1 MSKKMMCMMLV
12 LAALLS
18 LFCIGVSA
26 AEDQAKL
33 APAPAVNAAPE
44 PKNFSETEDN
54 DDFPQADRVYNNYL
68 IQGNAVGYE
77 MDIFVFTLTERSDVS
92 IVSGTAKEDFT
103 MVLCDSST
111 TGFAVAEDDGYEDG
125 YYYDVLYYWLEPG
138 TYYIATGDLNE
149 NLSSKYPYEIYLHWE
164 PHAHYWDDGVV
175 TTQPTYTST
184 GIRTYTCMEC
194 GDTKT
199 AVEPVIPHNHVYI
212 DTVIPADCVYAGYT
226 LHKCDLCG
234 SSYTDNIK
242 SNLGHNWANGTCY
255 RCGTKWEDQFVDVPK
270 TEYYYEPVMWA
281 VDNSIT
287 AGSGLINTFEPN
299 ANCTRAQVVTFLYRA
314 AGEPRV
320 SGVSPFA
327 DVKSTDW
334 FHNAVLWAVEE
345 GITVGVGGNRFG
357 ADETCTR
364 AQVATFLYRAA
375 GEPGHSVTANPFID
389 LKEDWYVDPVLW
401 AYENGITKGDGAEN
415 TFNPDGKCIRA
426 QIVTFLQRAANIEPS
441 VEASLVGVFA
451 PDNMDVEVLFYDNG
465 TCFVYEDGAVAETTY
480 TIADGA
486 YYFVTLIGTPDE
498 TEWEVDAS
506 LVEMP

>member
-1 MSKKMMCMMLV
+1 M
-12 LAALLS
+12 
-18 LFCIGVSA
+18 
-26 AEDQAKL
+26 
-33 APAPAVNAAPE
+33 AVTQI
-44 PKNFSETEDN
+44 NFRFS
-54 DDFPQADRVYNNYL
+54 
-68 IQGNAVGYE
+68 
-77 MDIFVFTLTERSDVS
+77 
-92 IVSGTAKEDFT
+92 
-103 MVLCDSST
+103 
-111 TGFAVAEDDGYEDG
+111 
-125 YYYDVLYYWLEPG
+125 
-138 TYYIATGDLNE
+138 
-149 NLSSKYPYEIYLHWE
+149 
-164 PHAHYWDDGVV
+164 
-175 TTQPTYTST
+175 
-184 GIRTYTCMEC
+184 
-194 GDTKT
+194 
-199 AVEPVIPHNHVYI
+199 
-212 DTVIPADCVYAGYT
+212 
-226 LHKCDLCG
+226 
-234 SSYTDNIK
+234 
-242 SNLGHNWANGTCY
+242 
-255 RCGTKWEDQFVDVPK
+255 
-270 TEYYYEPVMWA
+270 
-281 VDNSIT
+281 
-287 AGSGLINTFEPN
+287 
-299 ANCTRAQVVTFLYRA
+299 
-314 AGEPRV
+314 
-320 SGVSPFA
+320 
-327 DVKSTDW
+327 
-334 FHNAVLWAVEE
+334 AVLWAVEE